1 MAKHMKPNRQSVPV
15 ITAILLA
22 IAASAYAQDQ
32 ITYSKD
38 RVLHSTAGDGSQVTV
53 TSGQPSPHH
62 YGPPPDF
69 AQLDAN
75 HDGFV
80 SREEAEAYFPLFND
94 FDYLAHHANKISK
107 RQFENWVRTQGH

>member
-1 MAKHMKPNRQSVPV
+1 MNPNVNLFPV
-15 ITAILLA
+15 SAAILLA
-22 IAASAYAQDQ
+22 IAATAHAQE
-32 ITYSKD
+32 
-38 RVLHSTAGDGSQVTV
+38 RVLQSTASDGSRVTV
-53 TSGQPSPHH
+53 TSGQPSPNH

-80 SREEAEAYFPLFND
+80 SREEAEAYIPLFND